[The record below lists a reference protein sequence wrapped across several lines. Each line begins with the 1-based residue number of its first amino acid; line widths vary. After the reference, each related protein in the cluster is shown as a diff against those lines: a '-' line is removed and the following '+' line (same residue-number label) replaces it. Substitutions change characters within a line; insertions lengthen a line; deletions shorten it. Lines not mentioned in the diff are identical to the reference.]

1 MGSAAL
7 IEGLVQIVRGYKTM
21 FEFIAKIFSM
31 LMELWG
37 KLPESAKEAIIKAA
51 VDTFEA
57 IFRAYF
63 KSQKGGEA
71 NA

>member
-1 MGSAAL
+1 MFDL
-7 IEGLVQIVRGYKTM
+7 LVKL
-21 FEFIAKIFSM
+21 FSM
-31 LMELWG
+31 IMGLWD

-51 VDTFEA
+51 VDAFDA